1 MFKQADAKSMILGGR
16 HKWQAYWDVLKIGK
30 SFCMK
35 SIADSLKSCYNLLYD
50 RLEKNTGG
58 HF

>member
-1 MFKQADAKSMILGGR
+1 MFKQAGAKSMILGGR

-30 SFCMK
+30 SFYMK